1 MDFPSKDFGTKHRK
15 LFHNPAQVI
24 FFLKNIWG
32 TSIGIFPYRSWG
44 DKPILLYL
52 KGTLLHI
59 LQDKGWEGK
68 EEIENFLSRAMCGK
82 YAYFDSI
89 LPDGWWE
96 EVVEFL
102 NILFDGRYER
112 KDTFIE
118 FTTRSSENS
127 YFQCFLDCSNHL
139 GGHDTSLVKRIE
151 RLPKVTRRPSLI
163 PIMTTPCVN
172 SKDLLF

>member
-1 MDFPSKDFGTKHRK
+1 MDSPSKAFGMKHRK
-15 LFHNPAQVI
+15 FFHNPAQAI
-24 FFLKNIWG
+24 FFLKRLWR
-32 TSIGIFPYRSWG
+32 TSIAIFPSRSWG

-52 KGTLLHI
+52 KGALLHI
-59 LQDKGWEGK
+59 LQDKEWEGK
-68 EEIENFLSRAMCGK
+68 EEIEDFLSRAMCGK
-82 YAYFDSI
+82 YAHFDSF

-102 NILFDGRYER
+102 SILFDGRYER

-127 YFQCFLDCSNHL
+127 YFQCFLDCSYHP
-139 GGHDTSLVKRIE
+139 GGLDTSLAKRLE

-163 PIMTTPCVN
+163 PIMATPCVN
-172 SKDLLF
+172 SKDELF